1 VFERI
6 YKTEIATPGLRST
19 GRGHHLQRRG
29 PIATAVAASSKVLLI
44 PNGVWKDG
52 DRSVLAQDGE
62 EVVVDPSNRR

>member
-6 YKTEIATPGLRST
+6 YKTENATPELRST
-19 GRGHHLQRRG
+19 GRGHHLERPG